1 MSAGMEDTMGESR
14 KTVEFMSSLE
24 ERSYKKVAYW
34 NLFCRKMILP
44 VLLTIMYAYGAFS
57 LVHALKIGNTY
68 GMSQFV
74 VSISF
79 ALLGLIMPTIVLIM
93 NEKRMRKEMKS
104 HNIPEDTRK
113 FIRMA
118 GDEISLLRMKINEML
133 EYKWNDV
140 EGVYPFPERVI
151 FSMKD
156 KQIFM
161 ADSDRISEEDRAYLL
176 KRAEETHVLKK
187 AVRIHT
193 VILAGGVI
201 TAAAAVLGWLL

>member
-1 MSAGMEDTMGESR
+1 
-14 KTVEFMSSLE
+14 
-24 ERSYKKVAYW
+24 
-34 NLFCRKMILP
+34 
-44 VLLTIMYAYGAFS
+44 
-57 LVHALKIGNTY
+57 
-68 GMSQFV
+68 
-74 VSISF
+74 
-79 ALLGLIMPTIVLIM
+79 
-93 NEKRMRKEMKS
+93 
-104 HNIPEDTRK
+104 
-113 FIRMA
+113 
-118 GDEISLLRMKINEML
+118 ML